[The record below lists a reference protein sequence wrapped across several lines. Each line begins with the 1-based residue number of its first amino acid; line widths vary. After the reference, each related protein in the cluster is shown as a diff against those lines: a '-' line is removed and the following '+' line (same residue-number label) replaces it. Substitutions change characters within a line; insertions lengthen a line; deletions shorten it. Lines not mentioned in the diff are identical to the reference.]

1 MSLRLLLFLLPVF
14 IFSACK
20 TAKDTTPN
28 ASLHNTRWVLR
39 TLDGKPI
46 STPEKSQEIYVLFN
60 ASTDFHTVTGFAGC
74 NRFFGRFELP
84 MPTTIRLLDIG
95 STRMLCEARQ
105 QVETDYL
112 KALQEASR
120 FQIKGDTLRLY
131 AGTSEEPLA
140 IFEAVYLR

>member
-1 MSLRLLLFLLPVF
+1 MSLRLLLFFLPLF
-14 IFSACK
+14 LFSACK

-28 ASLHNTRWVLR
+28 ASLRNTRWVLR
-39 TLDGKPI
+39 TLGATPI
-46 STPEKSQEIYVLFN
+46 TTPENSQEIDLQFN
-60 ASTDFHTVTGFAGC
+60 ATTDQIAGYAGC
-74 NRFFGRFELP
+74 NRYFGRFEQ
-84 MPTTIRLLDIG
+84 PTNAALRLLNIG

-112 KALQEASR
+112 KALQEVSR